1 MIIALLKNTEKKVVG
16 KEPTG
21 REFLFV
27 YVCVAGRSLS
37 PSQTKFSKWKLSTCV
52 RFINAADGQRKKSET
67 EMKFSIHP
75 KHVRYYLEKS
85 KNPNARLLFSDS
97 NPRNHGLDLIKPGRE
112 FSFIV

>member
-1 MIIALLKNTEKKVVG
+1 MMIALLKNTEKKVVVG

-21 REFLFV
+21 REFMFV
-27 YVCVAGRSLS
+27 YVCVWPDVLSLS
-37 PSQTKFSKWKLSTCV
+37 FFQTKFSKWKLSTCV

-85 KNPNARLLFSDS
+85 KNP
-97 NPRNHGLDLIKPGRE
+97 
-112 FSFIV
+112 

>member
-37 PSQTKFSKWKLSTCV
+37 PSQTKFSK
-52 RFINAADGQRKKSET
+52 
-67 EMKFSIHP
+67 
-75 KHVRYYLEKS
+75 
-85 KNPNARLLFSDS
+85 
-97 NPRNHGLDLIKPGRE
+97 
-112 FSFIV
+112 